1 MKDTPAK
8 VRPFWRVPA
17 LCLGIGLGLSLLAL
31 VPIQLMAENPAMQ
44 GADRPQPNTPPVARS
59 DRIGSVAGPPPG
71 ARTIKDDSRFG
82 CASRDYLSSIS
93 NMLAQGDS
101 MAAEN
106 AIREGFTTGQCVPF
120 NSGEPVY
127 VEKFDWGLVEIRRPG
142 QSTTYWTFTESIG
155 Q

>member
-1 MKDTPAK
+1 MKDMPTK
-8 VRPFWRVPA
+8 VQPFWRVP
-17 LCLGIGLGLSLLAL
+17 LLGLGIGLGLSLLAV
-31 VPIQLMAENPAMQ
+31 VPIQPLTQSPAMQ
-44 GADRPQPNTPPVARS
+44 SADRPQPNTPPVAQS

-127 VEKFDWGLVEIRRPG
+127 VEKFDWGVVEIRRPG

>member
-1 MKDTPAK
+1 MKDMPTKAQ
-8 VRPFWRVPA
+8 PFWRVP
-17 LCLGIGLGLSLLAL
+17 LFCLGIGLGLSLLAL
-31 VPIQLMAENPAMQ
+31 VPIQLMTGNRATQ
-44 GADRPQPNTPPVARS
+44 GADRPQANTPLAARS
-59 DRIGSVAGPPPG
+59 DRIKSVADQPPG
-71 ARTIKDDSRFG
+71 AKKIKDDSRFG
-82 CASRDYLSSIS
+82 CVSRDYLGSIS

-127 VEKFDWGLVEIRRPG
+127 IEKFDWGMIKIRRLG
-142 QSTTYWTFTESIG
+142 QPTTYWTFIESIG